1 MQTFI
6 ASATVVAAILSV
18 VSATPL
24 QRRTES
30 VSIVF
35 HGAIAQGSEQT
46 LSLSW
51 PVDGQEHAFSDIAN
65 ETGDQPQL
73 SNLSFSTGYIAN
85 DGTDATC
92 TFTGTD
98 GLQLPV
104 TNEDV
109 ETGST
114 EPFTVGPPQ
123 VIVSG
128 ICS

>member
-6 ASATVVAAILSV
+6 ASATIVAAILSA

-24 QRRTES
+24 QRRYDS
-30 VSIVF
+30 VSITF
-35 HGAIAQGSEQT
+35 HGAIVQGAEQT

-73 SNLSFSTGYIAN
+73 SNLSFSTGEL
-85 DGTDATC
+85 DGDASC

-104 TNEDV
+104 AD
-109 ETGST
+109 G
-114 EPFTVGPPQ
+114 PFTVGPPQ

-128 ICS
+128 VCS